1 MKKSARYAMLVVLA
15 ATSILSGCG
24 NGKDVASKVETTA
37 TKEVSYY
44 ENTDLVELKTF
55 TNITGVPVTSTQD
68 TPESNSV
75 SYNYILDNNAEGFAA
90 VLKYETYLS
99 EFGFKKLLTSDKIST
114 YAMDDYYIVVG
125 IFNPQDNIIQYAINI
140 PNEKHVSID
149 DIKETTTAA
158 EKETIAKESET
169 AKDNEASYLE
179 LCAFVDDNKY
189 DQAIKCV
196 EGGEVSLD
204 YKETKDYYNYAKAMQ
219 LYKNTEYLK
228 YADIS
233 KVATLLSEEV
243 SSDFKDAGEIAE
255 KIKKELKMFSGTY
268 ICEKDSKQ
276 LYNAHYLS
284 FEDDGIVKLIL
295 GKKGSA
301 PQSSPS
307 TKFYLAYVN
316 LENESYYVLAYPQA
330 TEYCQYGIVESDGKL
345 VLVKSWGNTDKGM
358 YAGTFKKQ

>member
-1 MKKSARYAMLVVLA
+1 M
-15 ATSILSGCG
+15 
-24 NGKDVASKVETTA
+24 
-37 TKEVSYY
+37 
-44 ENTDLVELKTF
+44 
-55 TNITGVPVTSTQD
+55 
-68 TPESNSV
+68 
-75 SYNYILDNNAEGFAA
+75 
-90 VLKYETYLS
+90 
-99 EFGFKKLLTSDKIST
+99 
-114 YAMDDYYIVVG
+114 
-125 IFNPQDNIIQYAINI
+125 
-140 PNEKHVSID
+140 
-149 DIKETTTAA
+149 
-158 EKETIAKESET
+158 
-169 AKDNEASYLE
+169 
-179 LCAFVDDNKY
+179 
-189 DQAIKCV
+189 
-196 EGGEVSLD
+196 
-204 YKETKDYYNYAKAMQ
+204 
-219 LYKNTEYLK
+219 K